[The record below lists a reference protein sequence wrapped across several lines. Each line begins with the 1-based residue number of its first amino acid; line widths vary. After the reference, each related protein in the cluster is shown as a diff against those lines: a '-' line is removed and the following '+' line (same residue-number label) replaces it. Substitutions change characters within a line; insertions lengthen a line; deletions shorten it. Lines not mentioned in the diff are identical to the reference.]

1 MQIKNQIHNCTNIIE
16 STWDIIKDSMG
27 SSCSYSPFTKINTDN
42 GSTTIPDEIAKTFNE
57 FFVHIAK
64 NLDNK
69 RI

>member
-1 MQIKNQIHNCTNIIE
+1 MQSKNQIHNCTNIIE

-42 GSTTIPDEIAKTFNE
+42 GFTTIPEGIPKAFNE